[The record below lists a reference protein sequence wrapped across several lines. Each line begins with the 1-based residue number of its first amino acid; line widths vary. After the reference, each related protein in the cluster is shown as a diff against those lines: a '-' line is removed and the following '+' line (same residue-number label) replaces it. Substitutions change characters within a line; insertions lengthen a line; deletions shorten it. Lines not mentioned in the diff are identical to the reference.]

1 MFDIL
6 KSYKAY
12 FKVFWSTTNIRPL
25 VITFRALINS
35 FLISIIIVLP
45 VSLSPPGAAL
55 HRYILYYN
63 IINVIEVGCCGCRGW
78 RRLWVQRRLYGR
90 GGGGGGGVDS
100 VSSWSSHIASVVVLV
115 AAMHGK
121 ILLLYTR
128 INDDDNND
136 SNIIMYVWPRRKRR

>member
-90 GGGGGGGVDS
+90 GGGGGGVDS